1 MDFHEDIRI
10 RLKNIRESLQ
20 RERSTMPIN
29 EKEKVKDNGKR
40 RKKRKKWTHGNA
52 I

>member
-40 RKKRKKWTHGNA
+40 RKKRKK
-52 I
+52 

>member
-20 RERSTMPIN
+20 REKSTMPIDD
-29 EKEKVKDNGKR
+29 KEKVKDNGKR
-40 RKKRKKWTHGNA
+40 RKKKKNRK
-52 I
+52 